1 MDQVLNALIAM
12 SEVVLSLSQN
22 EVKDIASSVFWC
34 LVLLTVLLVLGRLKM
49 IHEIITEFNKAR
61 GPIWDLR
68 GTIHEMKELEPVI
81 KLLAD
86 QMSLLDEKIDAAR
99 KQVQELQVDSFSSR
113 TEEDEVPAR
122 AISAGFEQNASPPT
136 DHWEELRQIWRRNAD
151 RIESV
156 IEFIPDGRSRLPF
169 DKMRRS
175 DYKTII
181 DRLEA
186 SGRLTRSAANGS
198 RELVTIFNSYRP
210 RNRIVPADVIGALRI
225 SDEQLEKEFKAILGR
240 MAEQAATSHADS
252 PPTRANGGEPAAH
265 SQLN

>member
-1 MDQVLNALIAM
+1 
-12 SEVVLSLSQN
+12 
-22 EVKDIASSVFWC
+22 
-34 LVLLTVLLVLGRLKM
+34 M

-113 TEEDEVPAR
+113 TEEEDVPAK
-122 AISAGFEQNASPPT
+122 AISAGLQGYAEPPT

-156 IEFIPDGRSRLPF
+156 IDLIPDGRSRLPF

-175 DYKTII
+175 DYKAII
-181 DRLEA
+181 DRLE
-186 SGRLTRSAANGS
+186 STGRITSSAANGS
-198 RELVTIFNSYRP
+198 RFLVAEFHRYRP
-210 RNRIVPADVIGALRI
+210 RNRIVPASVIGALQVR
-225 SDEQLEKEFKAILGR
+225 DEQLEREFALIRAR
-240 MAEQAATSHADS
+240 MAEQNLEDGAESR
-252 PPTRANGGEPAAH
+252 PVRANGSEPTSQ